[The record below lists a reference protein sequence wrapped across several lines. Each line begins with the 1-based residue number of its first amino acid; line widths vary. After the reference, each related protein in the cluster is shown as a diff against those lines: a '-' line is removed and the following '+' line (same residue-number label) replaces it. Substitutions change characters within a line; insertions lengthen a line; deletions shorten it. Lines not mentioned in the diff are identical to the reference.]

1 MGAVQTWR
9 PQRSSDRQQISYERQ
24 RRPPV
29 NSRVSNFDLTTPVGG
44 PAQTDVHDIVE
55 LERVVEFIVDDCFF
69 AVGQAIGMRMTVEY
83 DAVIWWHDHF
93 RAKFLAA
100 MSEFGNRW
108 LADRQNVTAV
118 AFMLGERAVRY
129 SEGRTSI
136 DVEAAR
142 KAAADVERHCQLH
155 ARRASRKNSDDA
167 SARIAGYW
175 CTGDG
180 Y

>member
-1 MGAVQTWR
+1 
-9 PQRSSDRQQISYERQ
+9 
-24 RRPPV
+24 V
-29 NSRVSNFDLTTPVGG
+29 NPRFPELSITTPAGA
-44 PAQTDVHDIVE
+44 PERTDVHDIAE
-55 LERVVEFIVDDCFF
+55 LERAVEFIVDDCFF

-100 MSEFGNRW
+100 MTDFGNRW

-129 SEGRTSI
+129 AEGRTSI
-136 DVEAAR
+136 DVESAM
-142 KAAADVERHCQLH
+142 KAAADVERYCKLH
-155 ARRASRKNSDDA
+155 SRRASRNVGDDA
-167 SARIAGYW
+167 PARIAGYW
-175 CTGDG
+175 CGNDG

>member
-1 MGAVQTWR
+1 M
-9 PQRSSDRQQISYERQ
+9 
-24 RRPPV
+24 
-29 NSRVSNFDLTTPVGG
+29 NSRSFEINLSTPVGT
-44 PAQTDVHDIVE
+44 PEHTDIHDTAE

-108 LADRQNVTAV
+108 LVDRQNVTAV

-129 SEGRTSI
+129 AEGRTSI
-136 DVEAAR
+136 DVDAAR
-142 KAAADVERHCQLH
+142 KAAADVERYCKLH
-155 ARRASRKNSDDA
+155 SRRSARAMGDDA
-167 SARIAGYW
+167 PARIAGYW
-175 CTGDG
+175 CDG
-180 Y
+180 GY